1 MVRGGVGPSSS
12 PPPTHK
18 LGVSD
23 PKKIMNGFK
32 NRLVHD
38 WDMKGQTPAYHNYI
52 EAAKTVTDRMAAYW
66 KAERAFSKDPSDE
79 QTMAT
84 LVYARRAYRLFLQG
98 YRGETNP
105 RWSILHDRH
114 YSFDRNTSVK
124 IPFEAN
130 LIRLW
135 KKYPVVVRYKDHQPP
150 PNHHHEPGMTSSRD

>member
-84 LVYARRAYRLFLQG
+84 LVYARRAYLQALAT
-98 YRGETNP
+98 RDQL
-105 RWSILHDRH
+105 WSASHP
-114 YSFDRNTSVK
+114 T
-124 IPFEAN
+124 
-130 LIRLW
+130 
-135 KKYPVVVRYKDHQPP
+135 DHTPMSIYTQ
-150 PNHHHEPGMTSSRD
+150 MRI